1 MDSNTLPEGYMQD
14 SQGRLVPVD
23 MVTEIDRCRDDLVLE
38 IVAKATELSKVLADF
53 KAGVMA
59 DIEAFVQLSAEKY
72 GVKFGGK
79 KGNVQLHS
87 FDGEFRVVRAVSEYI
102 NFDERLQVAKELI
115 DECIQDWSHGS
126 RDEIKAL
133 INDAF
138 YVDKQG
144 KINTNRILGLRRL
157 NISDPKWR
165 QAMEAISESIQVSG
179 SKSYVRIYKR
189 QGDGSYKQIN
199 LDMAAL

>member
-1 MDSNTLPEGYMQD
+1 MQNSNIPQGYMKD
-14 SQGRLVPVD
+14 NQGRLVPEE
-23 MVTEIDRCRDDLVLE
+23 MVTEIDRTRDDLVRE
-38 IVAKATELSKVLADF
+38 IVDKATEHSKALADF

-59 DIEAFVQLSAEKY
+59 DIEAFVQLSAERF

-79 KGNVQLHS
+79 KGNVQLQS
-87 FDGEFRVVRAVSEYI
+87 YDGEYRVVRAISDYI
-102 NFDERLQVAKELI
+102 AFDERLQVAKELI
-115 DECIQDWSHGS
+115 DACIQDWSEGS

-157 NISDPKWR
+157 NITDPKWR
-165 QAMEAISESIQVSG
+165 QAMDAISESIQVSG

-199 LDMAAL
+199 LDLAAL